1 MVSIYC
7 YICSFVDLGLYIM
20 YLLCLK
26 ALIILGY
33 FAISFVLNEI
43 ILTLTY
49 TSAEVL
55 VMVILKPA
63 NTAFFPTFLFYFSKL
78 YVKVSVF
85 IIPRTHLVMS
95 ELTLAYLLAEYLM
108 FK

>member
-1 MVSIYC
+1 MVLFRIMRFLLYKLPSLQLLWFPFIVIYV
-7 YICSFVDLGLYIM
+7 SFVDLGLYIM

-63 NTAFFPTFLFYFSKL
+63 NTAFFPTFF
-78 YVKVSVF
+78 
-85 IIPRTHLVMS
+85 
-95 ELTLAYLLAEYLM
+95 
-108 FK
+108 